1 MTDPGKRVVAIVG
14 RPNVGKSA
22 LFNRLIGHRLSIV
35 HEQSGV
41 TRDRVVS
48 ECDWKGDTFEL
59 VDTGGIGD
67 LDKHSESAII
77 DAGIHL
83 QAQAALQDAGVV
95 IFVVDIEKG
104 LVPLD
109 LEVAQILRE
118 SNIEVFL
125 AANKADDVGKDERLV
140 DFEQFGMRSFAVSAL
155 HGRGLEELMGAV
167 MEVLPRGEN
176 LTVKDP
182 LKVAIVGRP
191 NVGKSSY
198 VNRLLRDDRVIVSD
212 IAGTTRDSI
221 DIPFTVGRGE
231 YARHYILTDTA
242 GIRRR
247 GKRDSTVEEF
257 SYMRAES
264 SIARADVVVQ
274 VMSADTGPTAQDKKI
289 ASMVQTENKGH
300 IILINK
306 WDLAE
311 ETQRSFGPELKRV
324 MPFLDSVPIVYASA
338 KTGFNIRNTI
348 EGIDY
353 VASQTATKLPTGVL
367 NRVLLDA
374 YERVQPKAVRGKR
387 LKFYYA
393 TQTGTRPVTVTL
405 FVNDTRRMEPNYR
418 KFLIRSLRESFGLE
432 GAPIVLELRRRRG
445 EQADNASS

>member
-198 VNRLLRDDRVIVSD
+198 VNRLLRDDRVIGHRLSIVHEQS
-212 IAGTTRDSI
+212 GVTRDRVVSECDWKGDTFELVDTGGIGDLDKHSESAVI
-221 DIPFTVGRGE
+221 D
-231 YARHYILTDTA
+231 A
-242 GIRRR
+242 GIHLQAQAALQDAGVVILWWISRR
-247 GKRDSTVEEF
+247 GSFRSILRSLKSSVKAISRF
-257 SYMRAES
+257 SSLR
-264 SIARADVVVQ
+264 IR
-274 VMSADTGPTAQDKKI
+274 PT
-289 ASMVQTENKGH
+289 T
-300 IILINK
+300 
-306 WDLAE
+306 W
-311 ETQRSFGPELKRV
+311 
-324 MPFLDSVPIVYASA
+324 A
-338 KTGFNIRNTI
+338 KTSGWSTLSSLVCVPSL
-348 EGIDY
+348 Y
-353 VASQTATKLPTGVL
+353 LLCMVAGSK
-367 NRVLLDA
+367 
-374 YERVQPKAVRGKR
+374 
-387 LKFYYA
+387 
-393 TQTGTRPVTVTL
+393 
-405 FVNDTRRMEPNYR
+405 
-418 KFLIRSLRESFGLE
+418 S
-432 GAPIVLELRRRRG
+432 
-445 EQADNASS
+445 